1 MDFKD
6 IQAHTVRAL
15 NQSPKQTDGFEWFSI
30 ADIFPDDVFQRLLE
44 QDANETAAE
53 MLEIFD
59 NPEFVA
65 ALFSKFYN
73 SPLRSK
79 KISSIYTFPQSS
91 GAGYTLKPHVDS
103 YPRVFTMT
111 VYLAPNNDYASAG
124 TAVYEADRA
133 TRTWRTLGTAPFLRN
148 YAKVIAPYDDLTWH
162 GVDLITDPVERRSV
176 VVVFSDQTWDESQLH
191 YAEWKPG
198 RTVEYYA

>member
-1 MDFKD
+1 MDLKQ
-6 IQAHTVRAL
+6 IQDHTVKAL
-15 NQSPKQTDGFEWFSI
+15 NQSPKQIDGYEWYSI
-30 ADIFPDDVFQRLLE
+30 ADMFPDAVFQRLLE
-44 QDANETAAE
+44 QDANDTAAE
-53 MLEIFD
+53 MLDIFD
-59 NPEFVA
+59 NEEYVD
-65 ALFSKFYN
+65 ALFAKFN
-73 SPLRSK
+73 ASPLRSQ

-91 GAGYTLKPHVDS
+91 GPGYTLKPHVDS

-124 TAVYEADRA
+124 TSIYKVNRE
-133 TRTWRTLGTAPFLRN
+133 TRDWTTLGTAPFLRN

-176 VVVFSDQTWDESQLH
+176 VVVFSDQEWNETQLH
-191 YAEWKPG
+191 YADWKPG